1 VQPRTN
7 EEVFRIVIEEGFG
20 KGNLEALDECFPA
33 TFAEHQYGL
42 PSTLAGLK
50 QVIASLRKGI
60 PDLKHTIDETVVA
73 GDKIWARLTGRGTH
87 SGPFMGVPPT
97 GKPFTITVIDICRF
111 EGGKIVEHWGVPDR
125 FALMHQ
131 LGLLPAPA
139 AERR

>member
-1 VQPRTN
+1 MQPRTN

-60 PDLKHTIDETVVA
+60 PDLKHTIDETVIKA
-73 GDKIWARLTGRGTH
+73 FD
-87 SGPFMGVPPT
+87 
-97 GKPFTITVIDICRF
+97 D
-111 EGGKIVEHWGVPDR
+111 
-125 FALMHQ
+125 
-131 LGLLPAPA
+131 
-139 AERR
+139 